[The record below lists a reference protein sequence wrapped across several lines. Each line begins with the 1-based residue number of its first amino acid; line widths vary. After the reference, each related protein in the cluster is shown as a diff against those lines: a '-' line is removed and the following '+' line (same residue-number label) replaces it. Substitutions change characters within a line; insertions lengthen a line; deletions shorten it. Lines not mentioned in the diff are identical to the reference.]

1 VVVAGEE
8 MVVTGEEVVA
18 EGGSVVV
25 AAGAVVVVL
34 AWDGALRPDETTD
47 TSSASDI
54 PVATTMK
61 SWTWPP
67 GAGTK
72 STSSS
77 CWVPLGVKVPAPTQP
92 WEPSTST
99 G

>member
-18 EGGSVVV
+18 EGGSVV
-25 AAGAVVVVL
+25 AAAEAVVVVF
-34 AWDGALRPDETTD
+34 AWDGALRPDEMTD

-61 SWTWPP
+61 LQVRAAHREKADSAVVAPELEDAQVC
-67 GAGTK
+67 GVA
-72 STSSS
+72 
-77 CWVPLGVKVPAPTQP
+77 VPDVP
-92 WEPSTST
+92 E
-99 G
+99 